1 MLNYA
6 HVLMAGTP
14 MSILRPIPC
23 FPVPMSSWLV
33 PYDDAKA
40 HVVPFSVHVFNA
52 GSPTTMLRGILHCL
66 VAICSWQ
73 LAVRAYW
80 STCHA
85 PVCPRAHVEMQP
97 CWRREASRMVADPT
111 QHITCTNAG
120 RRNRRR
126 YSEVTTNFV
135 NVDIAFSELNFKGT
149 GNGEMIGTHYL
160 RRCPFP

>member
-97 CWRREASRMVADPT
+97 CWRSIPCSLVAID
-111 QHITCTNAG
+111 TCLTALQP
-120 RRNRRR
+120 
-126 YSEVTTNFV
+126 YPCH
-135 NVDIAFSELNFKGT
+135 
-149 GNGEMIGTHYL
+149 THAIPMPSPC
-160 RRCPFP
+160 RAIWWTCAQCSQG